1 MDIIFSEV
9 KNEINLNES
18 FELRKKVFIIE
29 QGCPIEEEFD
39 EFDNLNRIGK
49 DSFHFNIYKDNACI
63 STSRIVINRNLD
75 DNSAKIQ
82 RVCVLKD
89 FRGTGIGLF
98 MMSNLHE
105 YLINKNI
112 NKITLSSQDHAIEFY
127 KKLGYIELGNEY
139 LEAGIIH
146 KKMYINF

>member
-1 MDIIFSEV
+1 
-9 KNEINLNES
+9 
-18 FELRKKVFIIE
+18 
-29 QGCPIEEEFD
+29 
-39 EFDNLNRIGK
+39 
-49 DSFHFNIYKDNACI
+49 
-63 STSRIVINRNLD
+63 LD

>member
-49 DSFHFNIYKDNACI
+49 DSKSILNILMDI
-63 STSRIVINRNLD
+63 FL
-75 DNSAKIQ
+75 
-82 RVCVLKD
+82 
-89 FRGTGIGLF
+89 
-98 MMSNLHE
+98 
-105 YLINKNI
+105 
-112 NKITLSSQDHAIEFY
+112 
-127 KKLGYIELGNEY
+127 
-139 LEAGIIH
+139 
-146 KKMYINF
+146 